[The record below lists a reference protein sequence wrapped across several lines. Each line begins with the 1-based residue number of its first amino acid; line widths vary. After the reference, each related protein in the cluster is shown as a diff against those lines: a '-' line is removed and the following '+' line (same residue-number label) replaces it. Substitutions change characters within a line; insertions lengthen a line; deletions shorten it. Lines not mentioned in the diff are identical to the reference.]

1 VIVISD
7 SSALISL
14 LSVEKLDIL
23 GKLFET
29 VMIPEAVY
37 NEVFNKKVSNLDLK
51 KTKFLQI
58 EKVTDRKMVKLLK
71 MQLGYGE
78 SEVIALALEKGID
91 RVIIDDK
98 QARKV
103 ADKLGL
109 KVIGTLGILILAKE
123 KQVIKEVRPLVLSM
137 MEKINFRIDRALL
150 NKILGILNEKPI

>member
-1 VIVISD
+1 MIVISD

-14 LSVEKLDIL
+14 LGVEKLDIL

-137 MEKINFRIDRALL
+137 MEKINFRALL

>member
-14 LSVEKLDIL
+14 LGVEKLDIL

>member
-150 NKILGILNEKPI
+150 NKILGILNEKFI

>member
-1 VIVISD
+1 MIVISD

-58 EKVTDRKMVKLLK
+58 EKVTDRKMVK
-71 MQLGYGE
+71 
-78 SEVIALALEKGID
+78 S
-91 RVIIDDK
+91 
-98 QARKV
+98 
-103 ADKLGL
+103 
-109 KVIGTLGILILAKE
+109 LI
-123 KQVIKEVRPLVLSM
+123 
-137 MEKINFRIDRALL
+137 MEKVRLL
-150 NKILGILNEKPI
+150 H

>member
-1 VIVISD
+1 MIVISD
-7 SSALISL
+7 SSPLISL

-150 NKILGILNEKPI
+150 NKILGILNEKLI

>member
-14 LSVEKLDIL
+14 LGVEKLDIL

-58 EKVTDRKMVKLLK
+58 EKVTDRKMVK
-71 MQLGYGE
+71 
-78 SEVIALALEKGID
+78 S
-91 RVIIDDK
+91 
-98 QARKV
+98 
-103 ADKLGL
+103 
-109 KVIGTLGILILAKE
+109 LI
-123 KQVIKEVRPLVLSM
+123 
-137 MEKINFRIDRALL
+137 MEKVRLL
-150 NKILGILNEKPI
+150 H

>member
-7 SSALISL
+7 SSPLISL

-150 NKILGILNEKPI
+150 NKILGILNEKLI

>member
-1 VIVISD
+1 MIVISD

>member
-1 VIVISD
+1 MVVISD

-14 LSVEKLDIL
+14 LGVEKLDIL

-91 RVIIDDK
+91 RVK
-98 QARKV
+98 
-103 ADKLGL
+103 
-109 KVIGTLGILILAKE
+109 
-123 KQVIKEVRPLVLSM
+123 
-137 MEKINFRIDRALL
+137 
-150 NKILGILNEKPI
+150 

>member
-1 VIVISD
+1 VIVISN

-14 LSVEKLDIL
+14 LGVEKLDIL

>member
-1 VIVISD
+1 VVVISD

-58 EKVTDRKMVKLLK
+58 EKVTDRKMVK
-71 MQLGYGE
+71 
-78 SEVIALALEKGID
+78 S
-91 RVIIDDK
+91 
-98 QARKV
+98 
-103 ADKLGL
+103 
-109 KVIGTLGILILAKE
+109 LI
-123 KQVIKEVRPLVLSM
+123 
-137 MEKINFRIDRALL
+137 MEKVRLL
-150 NKILGILNEKPI
+150 H

>member
-1 VIVISD
+1 MVVISD

-58 EKVTDRKMVKLLK
+58 EKVTDRKMVK
-71 MQLGYGE
+71 
-78 SEVIALALEKGID
+78 S
-91 RVIIDDK
+91 
-98 QARKV
+98 
-103 ADKLGL
+103 
-109 KVIGTLGILILAKE
+109 LI
-123 KQVIKEVRPLVLSM
+123 
-137 MEKINFRIDRALL
+137 MEKVRLL
-150 NKILGILNEKPI
+150 H

>member
-1 VIVISD
+1 MIVISD

-150 NKILGILNEKPI
+150 NKILGILNEKFI

>member
-1 VIVISD
+1 MIVISD

-109 KVIGTLGILILAKE
+109 KVIGTLGILILAQE

-150 NKILGILNEKPI
+150 NKILGILNEKFI

>member
-1 VIVISD
+1 MVVISD

-29 VMIPEAVY
+29 VMIPEVVY

-58 EKVTDRKMVKLLK
+58 EKVIDRKMVKLLK

-91 RVIIDDK
+91 RVK
-98 QARKV
+98 
-103 ADKLGL
+103 
-109 KVIGTLGILILAKE
+109 
-123 KQVIKEVRPLVLSM
+123 
-137 MEKINFRIDRALL
+137 
-150 NKILGILNEKPI
+150 

>member
-1 VIVISD
+1 MIVISD

-14 LSVEKLDIL
+14 GVEKLDIL

-150 NKILGILNEKPI
+150 NKILGILNEKSI

>member
-1 VIVISD
+1 MVVISD

-29 VMIPEAVY
+29 VMIPEVVY

-91 RVIIDDK
+91 RVK
-98 QARKV
+98 
-103 ADKLGL
+103 
-109 KVIGTLGILILAKE
+109 
-123 KQVIKEVRPLVLSM
+123 
-137 MEKINFRIDRALL
+137 
-150 NKILGILNEKPI
+150 

>member
-14 LSVEKLDIL
+14 GVEKLDIL

>member
-1 VIVISD
+1 
-7 SSALISL
+7 
-14 LSVEKLDIL
+14 
-23 GKLFET
+23 
-29 VMIPEAVY
+29 M
-37 NEVFNKKVSNLDLK
+37 
-51 KTKFLQI
+51 
-58 EKVTDRKMVKLLK
+58 
-71 MQLGYGE
+71 
-78 SEVIALALEKGID
+78 EKGID

>member
-1 VIVISD
+1 MIVISD

-150 NKILGILNEKPI
+150 NKILGILNEKLI

>member
-1 VIVISD
+1 MIVISD

-150 NKILGILNEKPI
+150 NKILGILNEKSI

>member
-1 VIVISD
+1 
-7 SSALISL
+7 
-14 LSVEKLDIL
+14 
-23 GKLFET
+23 
-29 VMIPEAVY
+29 M
-37 NEVFNKKVSNLDLK
+37 
-51 KTKFLQI
+51 
-58 EKVTDRKMVKLLK
+58 
-71 MQLGYGE
+71 
-78 SEVIALALEKGID
+78 ALALEKGID

>member
-109 KVIGTLGILILAKE
+109 KVIGTLGILILAQE

-150 NKILGILNEKPI
+150 NKILGILNEKFI

>member
-1 VIVISD
+1 VVVISD
-7 SSALISL
+7 SSPLISL

-29 VMIPEAVY
+29 VMIPEVVY

>member
-1 VIVISD
+1 
-7 SSALISL
+7 
-14 LSVEKLDIL
+14 
-23 GKLFET
+23 
-29 VMIPEAVY
+29 
-37 NEVFNKKVSNLDLK
+37 
-51 KTKFLQI
+51 LQI

-150 NKILGILNEKPI
+150 NKILGILNEKFI

>member
-1 VIVISD
+1 VVVISD

-29 VMIPEAVY
+29 VMIPEVVY

-58 EKVTDRKMVKLLK
+58 EKVIDRKMVKLLK

-91 RVIIDDK
+91 RVK
-98 QARKV
+98 
-103 ADKLGL
+103 
-109 KVIGTLGILILAKE
+109 
-123 KQVIKEVRPLVLSM
+123 
-137 MEKINFRIDRALL
+137 
-150 NKILGILNEKPI
+150 

>member
-1 VIVISD
+1 MIVISD

-14 LSVEKLDIL
+14 LGVEKLDIL

>member
-1 VIVISD
+1 MVVISD
-7 SSALISL
+7 SSPLISL

-29 VMIPEAVY
+29 VMIPEVVY

>member
-1 VIVISD
+1 
-7 SSALISL
+7 
-14 LSVEKLDIL
+14 
-23 GKLFET
+23 
-29 VMIPEAVY
+29 MIPEAVY

-150 NKILGILNEKPI
+150 NKILGILNEKFI

>member
-1 VIVISD
+1 MIVISD

-29 VMIPEAVY
+29 VMIPEVVY

-71 MQLGYGE
+71 MQLDYGE

>member
-1 VIVISD
+1 
-7 SSALISL
+7 
-14 LSVEKLDIL
+14 
-23 GKLFET
+23 
-29 VMIPEAVY
+29 
-37 NEVFNKKVSNLDLK
+37 
-51 KTKFLQI
+51 
-58 EKVTDRKMVKLLK
+58 
-71 MQLGYGE
+71 
-78 SEVIALALEKGID
+78 LEKGID

>member
-1 VIVISD
+1 MIVISN

-14 LSVEKLDIL
+14 LGVEKLDIL